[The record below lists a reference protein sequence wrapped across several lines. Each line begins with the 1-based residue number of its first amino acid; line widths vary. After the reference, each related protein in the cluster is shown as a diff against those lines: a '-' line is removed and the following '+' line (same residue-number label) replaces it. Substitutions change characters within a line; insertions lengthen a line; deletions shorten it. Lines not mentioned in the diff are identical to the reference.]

1 MMTPTQFY
9 DTGCTPTSVVVGGDA
24 YYRCGNSWY
33 RRGYSGDDVTYV
45 VVDPP
50 PGY

>member
-9 DTGCTPTSVVVGGDA
+9 ALPCTPTSVVVGGVA
-24 YYRCGNSWY
+24 YYRCGNDWY
-33 RRGYSGDDVTYV
+33 SRGQSGDGVTYV

-50 PGY
+50 PGH